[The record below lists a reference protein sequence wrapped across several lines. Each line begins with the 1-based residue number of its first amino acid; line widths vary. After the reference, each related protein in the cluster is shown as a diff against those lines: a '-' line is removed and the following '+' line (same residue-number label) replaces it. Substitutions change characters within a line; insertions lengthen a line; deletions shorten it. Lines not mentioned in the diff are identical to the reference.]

1 MLYLKTPSQKMMVVK
16 LSLRLLA
23 KLGKDS
29 RVDVQREAAVELQ
42 LEEEEADKE
51 EVDAEMVKTVK
62 MEVRAV
68 EAVAV
73 AEEATEVIE
82 AAVEEE
88 EAIMAVQ
95 EEAVVVVVA
104 VKEIKGLKTV
114 KEPLLTLLRL
124 VDSETD
130 IRVKLVK
137 RLIHMTA
144 NQEPV
149 VEREMLPKEVPEKVT
164 GVTIRLKLMQVKK
177 K

>member
-1 MLYLKTPSQKMMVVK
+1 MLLD
-16 LSLRLLA
+16 R
-23 KLGKDS
+23 DS
-29 RVDVQREAAVELQ
+29 RAAVAEAEKSVMDVELQ
-42 LEEEEADKE
+42 PEEEEADKE
-51 EVDAEMVKTVK
+51 EVDVEMVKTVK

-82 AAVEEE
+82 AAVVEEE
-88 EAIMAVQ
+88 VSMADQ
-95 EEAVVVVVA
+95 EEAVVAVVA
-104 VKEIKGLKTV
+104 VKETRVLKMV
-114 KEPLLTLLRL
+114 KEQLLTLLRL

-137 RLIHMTA
+137 KPTHTTA
-144 NQEPV
+144 NQEPD
-149 VEREMLPKEVPEKVT
+149 VEREMLPREVPEKVT